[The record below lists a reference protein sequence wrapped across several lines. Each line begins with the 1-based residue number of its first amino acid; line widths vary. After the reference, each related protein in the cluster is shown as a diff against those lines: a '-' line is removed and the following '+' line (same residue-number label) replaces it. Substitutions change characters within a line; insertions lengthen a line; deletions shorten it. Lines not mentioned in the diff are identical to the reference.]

1 MEDLGKVLYE
11 KSGNIVIVTMNRPEK
26 LNAKDIEM
34 RKGLDLAIQKF
45 QEDEDA
51 KAMIITGAGDKSFCV
66 GGDVSGFDIT
76 MMTGREL
83 TRISASFY
91 NALEKLKKTV
101 IAAVNGYAL
110 GGGLEIALACDI
122 IIASEKASF
131 GSPDATVGMMDF
143 FGVLRLPQRVG
154 VNKAKELMM
163 TGDRIS
169 AEEALRIG
177 LVNKVVPHEKLME
190 AAIEMANKIAEKAP
204 LSIEFVKSIINR
216 EFTTSEFSSVID
228 ATTVLFASGDSKEGV
243 KAFKEKRK
251 PKFQGK

>member
-11 KSGNIVIVTMNRPEK
+11 KREKIVIVTMNRPEK
-26 LNAKDIEM
+26 LNAKDVEM
-34 RKGLDLAIQKF
+34 RKGLDLAVKKF

-91 NALEKLKKTV
+91 NSLEQLKKPV

-122 IIASEKASF
+122 TIASEKASF
-131 GSPDATVGMMDF
+131 GSPDASVGTIDF

-154 VNKAKELMM
+154 VHKAKELMM

-190 AAIEMANKIAEKAP
+190 TAIEMANKIAEKAP

-216 EFTTSEFSSVID
+216 EFGTREFSSVID
-228 ATTVLFASGDSKEGV
+228 ATTILFASEDSKEGV